1 MRKCHLN
8 TCPVGIATQDP
19 VLRKK
24 FTGLPEHVIN
34 YFFFLAE
41 EVRSYMAKLNV
52 RKFQDLIGKTELLK
66 VIKNMKNPKSLLLD
80 FTSLLECAKSLRNPS
95 KPIVGGS
102 IAQDFELDKRLDVQ
116 MIEKYNEIWKSNSE
130 KEPTKQLSLNFDIT
144 NQDRTFGA
152 TLSYHI
158 AKQFGDSGLPN
169 NSINICVKGSAGDAN
184 DYVGK
189 GLSGAEVILYPPKNM
204 PPNFRSELNVIAG
217 NACLYGATS
226 GKAFFRGIVAERFAV
241 RNSGAYAINEGVGDH
256 GCEYMTGGKVIV
268 LGLTGRNFAAG
279 MSGELVNSNPCAIK
293 IPVDLMEVTE
303 KEDIDFLQ
311 SFITE
316 FWEKTESDVAKSL
329 LDSWPSSVK
338 LFVKVFPKD
347 YQRALKN
354 ASQNLKNVTPKRT
367 NEEQKIQDIEDIL
380 IKDGFVDKTKGFI
393 KYKRE
398 KLNYRPPEERILDY
412 NEIYDHKSVFKTLKV
427 QAARCM
433 DCGVPFCQSNSG
445 CPLGNIIPKWND
457 LVYKDDWKEA
467 LDQLLLTNNFPE
479 FTGRV
484 CPAPCESACVLSLIE
499 PAVTIKNIECAIIEK
514 GFEEEWMVPNPPAS
528 RSKFTVAVIGSGP
541 AGLAAAAQLNK
552 AGHTV
557 TVFEKNRKIGGLLR
571 YGIPTMKLSQEVI
584 DRRIKLMEREGIKF
598 FQTMCST
605 NPRALPIPGY
615 QLKNI
620 YFAMDYLEEAQKQ
633 QEDGNNILGKAFGKE
648 VIVIGGGD
656 TGVDCIATAARQD
669 AKSVTTLELL
679 NKPPDNR
686 PFGNLWPQL
695 SRAYKVEY
703 GHADVKAKFGEDPR
717 KFNLLPK
724 EFLSDDKGNV
734 CGIRTSCIKWKRNNT
749 GRWEAEESDTEKII
763 KADLVLLALGYLGP
777 ETDLLES
784 MKVKLNCRSNI
795 ETSGV
800 LYRTSIPRVYA
811 AGDCRM
817 GQSLVVNAIAEG
829 RQAARQIDEDLMNGS
844 CLAGPGGV
852 ISNVVHAV
860 TA

>member
-1 MRKCHLN
+1 
-8 TCPVGIATQDP
+8 
-19 VLRKK
+19 
-24 FTGLPEHVIN
+24 
-34 YFFFLAE
+34 
-41 EVRSYMAKLNV
+41 
-52 RKFQDLIGKTELLK
+52 
-66 VIKNMKNPKSLLLD
+66 
-80 FTSLLECAKSLRNPS
+80 
-95 KPIVGGS
+95 
-102 IAQDFELDKRLDVQ
+102 
-116 MIEKYNEIWKSNSE
+116 
-130 KEPTKQLSLNFDIT
+130 
-144 NQDRTFGA
+144 
-152 TLSYHI
+152 
-158 AKQFGDSGLPN
+158 
-169 NSINICVKGSAGDAN
+169 
-184 DYVGK
+184 
-189 GLSGAEVILYPPKNM
+189 GLSGAEVILYPPKGM
-204 PPNFRSELNVIAG
+204 PPDFRSELNVIAG

-279 MSGELVNSNPCAIK
+279 MSGGIAFVLNKTGQFESLCNK
-293 IPVDLMEVTE
+293 DTVDLMEVTE
-303 KEDIDFLQ
+303 IEDINFLH

-316 FWEKTESDVAKSL
+316 FWEKTESEVSKSL
-329 LDSWPSSVK
+329 LDSWPSSIR

-354 ASQNLKNVTPKRT
+354 ASQGLKILTPKKT
-367 NEEQKIQDIEDIL
+367 EEEQKIQDIEDIL

-398 KLNYRPPEERILDY
+398 KLNYRLPEERILDY

-433 DCGVPFCQSNSG
+433 ECGVPFCQSNSG

-457 LVYKDDWKEA
+457 LVYKDEWKDA

-514 GFEEEWMVPNPPAS
+514 GFKEGWMVPNPPS
-528 RSKFTVAVIGSGP
+528 NRSKFTVAVVGSGP

-571 YGIPTMKLSQEVI
+571 YGIPTMKLNQEVI
-584 DRRIKLMEREGIKF
+584 DRRIKLMENEGIKF
-598 FQTMCST
+598 SPNQNVGKNLSLDKLFSYDAILLAIGST
-605 NPRALPIPGY
+605 KPRALPIPGY

-620 YFAMDYLEEAQKQ
+620 YFAMDYLEEAQKH
-633 QEDGNNILGKAFGKE
+633 QEDGNNVLGKAHGKD
-648 VIVIGGGD
+648 VVVIGGGD
-656 TGVDCIATAARQD
+656 TGVDCIATAVRQD
-669 AKSVTTLELL
+669 ARSVTTLELL

-695 SRAYKVEY
+695 SRACKIEY
-703 GHADVKAKFGEDPR
+703 GHADVKAKFGNDPR
-717 KFNLLPK
+717 QYNLLPK

-734 CGIRTSCIKWKRNNT
+734 CGIRTSIIEWKRNNT
-749 GRWEAEESDTEKII
+749 GRWEAKENDLEKIV
-763 KADLVLLALGYLGP
+763 KADLILLALGYLGP
-777 ETDLLES
+777 ETDLIES
-784 MKVKLNCRSNI
+784 MKIKLNIRSSI
-795 ETSGV
+795 ETSGD
-800 LYRTSIPRVYA
+800 LYRTSVPRVYA

-844 CLAGPGGV
+844 CLAGPGG
-852 ISNVVHAV
+852 IITSVVHTV
-860 TA
+860 TT